1 MPDVFEV
8 LGRDHAD
15 TKQLLDA
22 LEASPGVAGGAT
34 ERVVMA
40 RSDAVMRLVI
50 DSSGHEAA
58 EEQYFWPV
66 VRNRLADGNEL
77 ADRAIAQ
84 ETHAKRVLARL
95 DKTGGADPEF
105 DDLVQSFIPECRAHI
120 EFEETRV
127 WPGLREALSP
137 AEADELG
144 EKITRFRKHGPTR
157 PHPHTPPSPRVL
169 ATAGSVVAAVDRL
182 RDAIDRRDE
191 PGG

>member
-1 MPDVFEV
+1 MADVFEV
-8 LGRDHAD
+8 LGKDHAD

-40 RSDAVMRLVI
+40 RSAAVMRLVI

-66 VRNRLADGNEL
+66 VRSRLADGNEL
-77 ADRAIAQ
+77 ADRGVAQ
-84 ETHAKRVLARL
+84 EAHAKGVLARL
-95 DKTGGADPEF
+95 DKAGGADPEF
-105 DDLVQSFIPECRAHI
+105 DDLVQAFIPECRAHI

-127 WPGLREALSP
+127 WPGLRQALSP
-137 AEADELG
+137 AEAEELG
-144 EKITRFRKHGPTR
+144 EKIAKFRKHGPTR

-169 ATAGSVVAAVDRL
+169 ATVGTVAAALDRL
-182 RDAIDRRDE
+182 RDAVDRRDE
-191 PGG
+191 PGR

>member
-1 MPDVFEV
+1 MADVFEV
-8 LGRDHAD
+8 LGKDHAD

-22 LEASPGVAGGAT
+22 LEDSPGVTSGAT

-40 RSDAVMRLVI
+40 RSAAVMQLVM

-66 VRNRLADGNEL
+66 VRSRLADGREL
-77 ADRAIAQ
+77 ADRGIAQ

-127 WPGLREALSP
+127 WPALREALNP
-137 AEADELG
+137 AEAEELG
-144 EKITRFRKHGPTR
+144 EKIAKVRKHGPTR

-169 ATAGSVVAAVDRL
+169 ATAGTVVAALDRL
-182 RDAIDRRDE
+182 RDALDRRDE